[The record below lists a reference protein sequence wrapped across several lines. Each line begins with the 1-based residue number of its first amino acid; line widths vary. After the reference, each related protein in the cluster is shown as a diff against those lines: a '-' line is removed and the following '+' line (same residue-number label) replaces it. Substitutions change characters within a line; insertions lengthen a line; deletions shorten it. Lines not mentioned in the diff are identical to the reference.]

1 MRRSFSSESIIG
13 EPAPGCAT
21 RILALSENALWL
33 PGPAHLTTTKRETLV
48 TADSAVL
55 PVTEPK
61 RYRAILVAGL
71 AAGVLDIT
79 AAFVNSGLRGTSPMR
94 VLQSIASGLL
104 GAESYAGGLPTASLG
119 LVVHFLIAFVA
130 ASVYYLASR
139 RVEFLIE
146 RAVISGLLYGVAV
159 YFFMYAA
166 VLPLTFHR
174 SFLQP
179 FSAVPTGLAIHMFC
193 VGLPISL
200 VVRRFSK
207 Q

>member
-1 MRRSFSSESIIG
+1 M
-13 EPAPGCAT
+13 
-21 RILALSENALWL
+21 
-33 PGPAHLTTTKRETLV
+33 

-61 RYRAILVAGL
+61 RYRAIFVAGL
-71 AAGVLDIT
+71 TAGVLDIT
-79 AAFVNSGLRGTSPMR
+79 AAFINSGLRGTSPMR
-94 VLQSIASGLL
+94 VLQAIASGLL
-104 GAESYAGGLPTASLG
+104 GAESYSGGVLTASLG

-130 ASVYYLASR
+130 ATLYYLASR

-146 RAVISGLLYGVAV
+146 RAVIAGLIYGVAV
-159 YFFMYAA
+159 YFFMYAV

-179 FSAVPTGLAIHMFC
+179 LSAVLTGLAIHIFC

-200 VVRRFSK
+200 VVRRFAK